1 MSDIVAFFIYPADLS
16 RLQQL
21 LLLLPLC
28 LTVSV
33 VYKTTKC
40 AEVRD
45 IPLAVAVNWLT
56 IVAAMFA
63 FGVAVILLYHFL
75 A

>member
-1 MSDIVAFFIYPADLS
+1 MSDMLAFFVYPVDLS

-40 AEVRD
+40 AEIRE
-45 IPLAVAVNWLT
+45 IPLAVAVSWLT
-56 IVAAMFA
+56 IVVAMFA
-63 FGVAVILLYHFL
+63 VGIAVIFLYHLL

>member
-1 MSDIVAFFIYPADLS
+1 MSDLVAFFVYPAELS

-21 LLLLPLC
+21 LLILPLC

-45 IPLAVAVNWLT
+45 IPLAVVVNWLT

-63 FGVAVILLYHFL
+63 VGITVYFLYHFL